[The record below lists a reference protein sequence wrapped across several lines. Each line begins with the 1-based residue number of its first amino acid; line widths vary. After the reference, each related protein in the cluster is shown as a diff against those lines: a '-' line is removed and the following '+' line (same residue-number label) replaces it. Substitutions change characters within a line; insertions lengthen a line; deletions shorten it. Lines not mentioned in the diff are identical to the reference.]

1 MKANIFLLLIMFS
14 LLVPTLT
21 IGSEGNNME
30 KHHALNQKQQCIIPI
45 AAFTAEGDIKS
56 LKPALNQG
64 LDAPA

>member
-1 MKANIFLLLIMFS
+1 
-14 LLVPTLT
+14 
-21 IGSEGNNME
+21 ME

-56 LKPALNQG
+56 LKPELNQG